1 MITLQTALT
10 ALASVCH
17 QLSVNQTAL
26 AQVIAKDIDCVNP
39 VSQQV
44 AQGVIDHNEQLRQL
58 LKDIGGMIATI
69 S

>member
-1 MITLQTALT
+1 MNTLQNALT

-26 AQVIAKDIDCVNP
+26 AQVIAKDIECVNP
-39 VSQQV
+39 VSQQM

-58 LKDIGGMIATI
+58 LKDVGGMIATI